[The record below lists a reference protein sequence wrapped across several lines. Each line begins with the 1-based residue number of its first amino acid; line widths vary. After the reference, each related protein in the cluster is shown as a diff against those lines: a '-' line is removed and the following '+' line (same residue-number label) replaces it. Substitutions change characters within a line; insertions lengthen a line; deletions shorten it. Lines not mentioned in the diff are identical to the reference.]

1 MDNEIPLSDNAVQE
15 YSERIG
21 KAARAV
27 LKKEVRHL
35 QLIPAAAVKLL
46 KLTNDENTK
55 VKDLSRVIE
64 TEPALAAKVLRIVN
78 SAAFCLP
85 KKITSIK
92 HAVNM
97 LGFSAV
103 RQIALDQLFYNR
115 LIRLNA
121 KQKFDQLFFWQHCLF
136 VATLSRGIAV
146 ALKHPDP
153 DMVYTGGLL
162 HDIGKVVME
171 TYGRVT
177 YSDFLASL
185 DKSDISLIEN
195 EGAFFGLNH
204 TQMGHVFSVTWNLP
218 PAITAMIA
226 CHHEL
231 PKATSSFAPYLT
243 EIAIIAFANYIAWV
257 QGIGSVMDFAWPRLP
272 DQVMELIQVE
282 RLDLERLL
290 ERVDQEMANTRE
302 FYGIQFPNINKLRA
316 SLVQATINMGK
327 KNYASSDKRR
337 RPNGAEAHG
346 SSVSSL
352 TIPHRSL
359 NPDNF
364 IPWTLE
370 AIQSDFGFDRVI
382 MLEVDPKRRSLV
394 ASFWWPQSILENELL
409 PFEIPISSVSGN
421 LLECLRNRK
430 PVLINAGNS
439 LDQYILQR
447 LKVDEFIAVPI
458 LRNNRLVGVIYA
470 DNALTKQCLDDTLL
484 TDMVPIVNEL
494 GIALLNA
501 KQYDM
506 ARKQSQIDPL
516 SQLFNKRVIKE
527 FLTRLFQLEP
537 DKLAKTAVGFI
548 DIDWFKSF
556 NDDCGHQAGDDVLKI
571 VSDILRN
578 LTRPGDLIGRYGGEE
593 FLFVLRN
600 TDKAG
605 AFGYAERIRQEIE
618 RRGKIL
624 SERFNGRALTVS
636 VGLVMYSP
644 HFQNYTDI
652 IEAADRAMYQA
663 KHEGRNRVVILADTR

>member
-103 RQIALDQLFYNR
+103 RQTALDQLLYNR

-136 VATLSRGIAV
+136 VATLGRGIAV

-195 EGAFFGLNH
+195 EDAFFGLNH

-231 PKATSSFAPYLT
+231 PKATSSFAPYRT

-272 DQVMELIQVE
+272 DQVMELIQVD

-302 FYGIQFPNINKLRA
+302 FYGIQFPHINKLRA
-316 SLVQATINMGK
+316 SLVQATINLGK

-337 RPNGAEAHG
+337 MPNGAESHG

-430 PVLINAGNS
+430 PVLINADNS

-458 LRNNRLVGVIYA
+458 LRNNRLAGVIYA
-470 DNALTKQCLDDTLL
+470 DNALTKQCLDVALL

-501 KQYDM
+501 KQYDL

-516 SQLFNKRVIKE
+516 SQLFNKRVINE

-556 NDDCGHQAGDDVLKI
+556 NDVCGHQAGDDVLKI

-624 SERFNGRALTVS
+624 SDRFNGRALTVS
-636 VGLVMYSP
+636 VGLAMHSP

-663 KHEGRNRVVILADTR
+663 

>member
-1 MDNEIPLSDNAVQE
+1 MDNDIPITADVASE
-15 YSERIG
+15 YSERIA
-21 KAARAV
+21 KAARAI

-55 VKDLSRVIE
+55 VKDLSKVIE

-103 RQIALDQLFYNR
+103 RQTALDQLFYNR
-115 LIRLNA
+115 LIRHKA

-162 HDIGKVVME
+162 HDIGKVVLE
-171 TYGRVT
+171 SYGRVT
-177 YSDFLASL
+177 YSDFLSSL

-195 EGAFFGLNH
+195 EGAFFGLTH
-204 TQMGHVFSVTWNLP
+204 TEMGHVFGVTWNLP
-218 PAITAMIA
+218 PAISAIIS

-231 PKATSSFAPYLT
+231 PKASSPYTPYLT
-243 EIAIIAFANYIAWV
+243 EIAIVSFANYIAWV
-257 QGIGSVMDFAWPRLP
+257 QGVGSVMGFSGPRLP
-272 DQVMELIQVE
+272 EQVLKIIDIGK
-282 RLDLERLL
+282 LDLERLL

-302 FYGIQFPNINKLRA
+302 FYGIQFPSITKLRA
-316 SLVQATINMGK
+316 TLVQTAINLS
-327 KNYASSDKRR
+327 KNGYLTSDK
-337 RPNGAEAHG
+337 NSISGGSEAHR
-346 SSVSSL
+346 SSIYSL

-359 NPDNF
+359 NPEDF

-370 AIQSDFGFDRVI
+370 AIHGDFGFDRVI
-382 MLEVDPKRRSLV
+382 MLDIDPKRRSLV
-394 ASFWWPQSILENELL
+394 AGYWWPRSILENELA

-430 PVLINAGNS
+430 PVLIKAGS
-439 LDQYILQR
+439 SRDQRILQR
-447 LKVDEFIAVPI
+447 LQVDEFIAVPI
-458 LRNNRLVGVIYA
+458 LRHNRLAGVIYA
-470 DNALTKQCLDDTLL
+470 DNAQTKISLDETLL
-484 TDMVPIVNEL
+484 IDMMPIVNEL

-501 KQYDM
+501 RQYDL

-516 SQLFNKRVIKE
+516 SQLYNKRVIDE
-527 FLTRLFQLEP
+527 VLIRLFQSEAEI
-537 DKLAKTAVGFI
+537 LAKTAVGFI
-548 DIDWFKSF
+548 DIDRFKLF
-556 NDDCGHQAGDDVLKI
+556 NDVCGHQAGDDVLKI
-571 VSDILRN
+571 VADILRN

-593 FLFVLRN
+593 FLFMLRN

-605 AFGYAERIRQEIE
+605 ALGYAERIRQEIE

-624 SERFNGRALTVS
+624 SDRFHGHALTVS
-636 VGLVMYSP
+636 IGLSMYTP
-644 HFQNYTDI
+644 RYNCYTDI
-652 IEAADRAMYQA
+652 IEVADQAMYRA
-663 KHEGRNRVVILADTR
+663 KHEGRNRVVMLPDAG

>member
-103 RQIALDQLFYNR
+103 RQTALDQLFYNR